1 MRSEVGSR
9 RSEVGACATGQR
21 AKRVGQCRVNPP
33 QDVEQELLSDMKSNY
48 ADLASQIDLFFG
60 DANEAEARIYARL
73 PSTESLA
80 TGAISGRIIGPECR
94 FAKTLPATIPFA
106 NRGSGPGGLL
116 LEATIPDP
124 CFWTP
129 ELPFLYRVTIQ
140 IRGETGEFNIQRWL
154 GIRRLGAIGRSLYL
168 DGKRWVA
175 RGVCRVQVTVA
186 DLPPARAASAALF
199 LPPPDDAFCLEASRL
214 GVPLFVHVA
223 ASLRDAQT
231 ESRRDSSTCLAS
243 VIRRLGQWPA
253 VFAVVFDPALRIGKE
268 LRAAARNTLF
278 AARIEA
284 ESANGA
290 LPDWAQLAVCDCEVL
305 KPIATTASDW
315 NVPIVAVRRLPKPIG
330 TADSRAACDRLQF
343 DLAPIGDFAGYFV

>member
-1 MRSEVGSR
+1 
-9 RSEVGACATGQR
+9 
-21 AKRVGQCRVNPP
+21 
-33 QDVEQELLSDMKSNY
+33 MKSNY
-48 ADLASQIDLFFG
+48 ADLASQIELFFG
-60 DANEAEARIYARL
+60 DANEAEARVYARL
-73 PSTESLA
+73 PTSESLA
-80 TGAISGRIIGPECR
+80 AGAISGRIIGPECR

-106 NRGSGPGGLL
+106 NRGSGPGSLL

-140 IRGETGEFNIQRWL
+140 ICGETGEFNIQRRL

-175 RGVCRVQVTVA
+175 RGVCRNEATVA
-186 DLPPARAASAALF
+186 DLPPARASSSALF
-199 LPPPDDAFCLEASRL
+199 VPPPDDAFCLEASQL

-231 ESRRDSSTCLAS
+231 ESRRDSSTCHAAE
-243 VIRRLGQWPA
+243 IRRLGQGPA
-253 VFAVVFDPALRIGKE
+253 IFAIVLDPALSIGNE

-278 AARIEA
+278 AARIET

-290 LPDWAQLAVCDCEVL
+290 LPAWAQLAVCDSRGLE
-305 KPIATTASDW
+305 PMAATFSDW
-315 NVPIVAVRRLPKPIG
+315 NVPVVAIRRLPKPRGI
-330 TADSRAACDRLQF
+330 ADSRAACDRLQF
-343 DLAPIGDFAGYFV
+343 DLAPTGDFAGYFV

>member
-1 MRSEVGSR
+1 VASDNQVGHAER
-9 RSEVGACATGQR
+9 AT
-21 AKRVGQCRVNPP
+21 APT
-33 QDVEQELLSDMKSNY
+33 L
-48 ADLASQIDLFFG
+48 DLFFG

-73 PSTESLA
+73 PPSDSLTA
-80 TGAISGRIIGPECR
+80 GAISGRIIGPECR

-106 NRGSGPGGLL
+106 NRGSGPSGLL

-129 ELPFLYRVTIQ
+129 ELPFLYRVAIQ
-140 IRGETGEFNIQRWL
+140 IRDESGEFNINRRL

-175 RGVCRVQVTVA
+175 RGVCRDQAHQT
-186 DLPPARAASAALF
+186 DLFAVRQSSAAL
-199 LPPPDDAFCLEASRL
+199 LLSAPDEALCLEASRL

-223 ASLRDAQT
+223 ASLRDAPT

-253 VFAVVFDPALRIGKE
+253 VFAIVLDLALPIGRE
-268 LRAAARNTLF
+268 LRTAARNTLF
-278 AARIEA
+278 AVRVDTEA
-284 ESANGA
+284 ATVA
-290 LPDWAQLAVCDCEVL
+290 LPNWAQLAVCDCDVL
-305 KPIATTASDW
+305 KPIATTASDRGI
-315 NVPIVAVRRLPKPIG
+315 PIFAVRRLPKLIG
-330 TADSRAACDRLQF
+330 IADSRAACDRLQF